1 MEATEHRCQRYQ
13 GLWQRDPDFPRV
25 RQRIHAFGL
34 ARELLL
40 VTKVSEEANEAAE
53 LYRHMRG
60 WGTDGHT
67 TAALGEVQHEM
78 CAAIMA
84 GMVALDRISPDDS
97 ARTVWAA
104 YLDYGYQRAAQEN
117 AEHAA

>member
-1 MEATEHRCQRYQ
+1 MDDWTKIRQLR
-13 GLWQRDPDFPRV
+13 GRDERRSHAPDP
-25 RQRIHAFGL
+25 AK
-34 ARELLL
+34 ELLL

-53 LYRHMRG
+53 LYRRMRG

-67 TAALGEVQHEM
+67 TATLGEAQHEM

-84 GMVALDRISPDDS
+84 GMVALDRISPNGS

-104 YLDYGYQRAAQEN
+104 YLEFGYERAAREN